1 MKKTMMYLPEEMHR
15 YLTREGAERGVSM
28 AEIARE
34 AIAEYRARRAADSD
48 TGVSAILG
56 VLTDADPATDL
67 ALRVDETLD
76 AYYAEGGAWDQD
88 AGSAHAR

>member
-15 YLTREGAERGVSM
+15 YLAREGAERGVSM

-34 AIAEYRARRAADSD
+34 AIAEYRARGAADAA
-48 TGVSAILG
+48 TCVSSILG
-56 VLTDADPATDL
+56 VLTDDDPATDL

-76 AYYAEGGAWDQD
+76 AYYVEGGAWDRD
-88 AGSAHAR
+88 VGSARTR